1 MLSLLPNTSLELS
14 WTIYCTSNVTVAF
27 MEVLFTLPNGA
38 FMSDRD
44 TFDIVPPLGDPV

>member
-1 MLSLLPNTSLELS
+1 MVSLLPNVSLELS
-14 WTIYCTSNVTVAF
+14 WTICHTSNVTVAP

-38 FMSDRD
+38 SMSDRD